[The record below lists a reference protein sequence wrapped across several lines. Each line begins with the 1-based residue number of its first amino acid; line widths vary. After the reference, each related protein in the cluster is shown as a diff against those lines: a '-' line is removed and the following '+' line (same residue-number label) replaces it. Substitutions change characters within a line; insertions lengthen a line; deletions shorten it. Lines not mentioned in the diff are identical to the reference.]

1 MADSKQPISS
11 SIEEFADAVTTH
23 NVHTVELAIADTQG
37 HLRGKRIPAKRFLGS
52 VHSEGA
58 NIADAVFVFD
68 MQNDLPENEFI
79 NMDSGY
85 LDCHL
90 QPDMST
96 GRILTHR
103 PGYALVFADAVTPQG
118 QLHPLSPRSVLAK
131 QIERCRSSGIE
142 PVVATEMEFY
152 LCRPDRT
159 PVQNHIQY
167 SSLTDGLEVETV
179 LHEMREALMG
189 AGIEIESSNAEYGP
203 GQVEINTAPT
213 DAMTAADNTVLYK
226 SIVKQIA
233 VQHGMRATFM
243 PKPWAEQS
251 GSGMHLHTSLNQ
263 NGTNAFSDAKHGEPN
278 ELMRHWIGGLMEHAP
293 ALSLLGTPS
302 VNGPKRIRPYTFAPT
317 HATWGLDNRTV
328 LARCIVEPGSPANR
342 VEYRYPGADANPHLI
357 VAGLLAAGA
366 DGVEQKRDP
375 GPVSTGDLYT
385 NPGDATVLPADLPSA
400 IEAFGGSQLAAQLGD
415 EFARSYASIS
425 TAEVALGA
433 EHSKDAD
440 EVNDWERER
449 YMDHS

>member
-1 MADSKQPISS
+1 
-11 SIEEFADAVTTH
+11 
-23 NVHTVELAIADTQG
+23 
-37 HLRGKRIPAKRFLGS
+37 
-52 VHSEGA
+52 
-58 NIADAVFVFD
+58 
-68 MQNDLPENEFI
+68 
-79 NMDSGY
+79 
-85 LDCHL
+85 
-90 QPDMST
+90 
-96 GRILTHR
+96 
-103 PGYALVFADAVTPQG
+103 
-118 QLHPLSPRSVLAK
+118 
-131 QIERCRSSGIE
+131 
-142 PVVATEMEFY
+142 
-152 LCRPDRT
+152 
-159 PVQNHIQY
+159 
-167 SSLTDGLEVETV
+167 
-179 LHEMREALMG
+179 
-189 AGIEIESSNAEYGP
+189 
-203 GQVEINTAPT
+203 
-213 DAMTAADNTVLYK
+213 
-226 SIVKQIA
+226 
-233 VQHGMRATFM
+233 
-243 PKPWAEQS
+243 
-251 GSGMHLHTSLNQ
+251 
-263 NGTNAFSDAKHGEPN
+263 
-278 ELMRHWIGGLMEHAP
+278 MEHAP

-375 GPVSTGDLYT
+375 GPVSTGE
-385 NPGDATVLPADLPSA
+385 LPADLPSA